1 MWLSGQQKRPAECGE
16 GQTGIVTMTDGG
28 TAVLLDS
35 ERRGLEV
42 YAPAG
47 YRWTPRAGQRV
58 LVIQGRGEIPGI
70 VGVRQDSAAPDR
82 VSIEAGGLALRG
94 ETVKLTAREEA
105 EVQAEGLYLPAKV
118 FIDGEPLEDYIIRI
132 ARMGG

>member
-132 ARMGG
+132 ARGG